1 MTGEKT
7 YPGLRFWALFLAGLS
22 FVALTMM
29 LVVVTAHAAWPADVP
44 TAVLNPLLYILGGAS
59 GASVVL
65 GVFWFLFRYPQH
77 RRVLLVLLL
86 LTTGIL
92 VAHFYTINQPPFET
106 PGTLNDPVGTTVNDN
121 QVTLTSTLNGN
132 NLAVTVNV
140 SGGNAIGSLS
150 LAVGNTVLPVS
161 G

>member
-22 FVALTMM
+22 FVALTII
-29 LVVVTAHAAWPADVP
+29 LAVVTVHAAWPADVP
-44 TAVLNPLLYILGGAS
+44 TAVLNPLFYILSGAS

-77 RRVLLVLLL
+77 RTVLLILVL

-106 PGTLNDPVGTTVNDN
+106 PGTLSDPIGTTVNDN
-121 QVTLTSTLNGN
+121 QVTLTSTLNGS

-140 SGGNAIGSLS
+140 SGGNAIGSPWGTRS
-150 LAVGNTVLPVS
+150 SPS
-161 G
+161 QR